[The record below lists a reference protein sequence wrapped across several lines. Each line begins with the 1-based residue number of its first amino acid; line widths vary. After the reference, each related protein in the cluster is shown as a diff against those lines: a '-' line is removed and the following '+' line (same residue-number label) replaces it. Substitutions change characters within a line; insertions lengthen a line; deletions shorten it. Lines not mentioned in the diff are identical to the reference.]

1 MKIAMIGQKGLPAQS
16 GGIEKHVEELSTR
29 LVQAGH
35 EVFVFTRPNYTEKSL
50 KNYQGIKLISL
61 LSINSKH
68 LDAISHTFLATLK
81 VIFSRKYDVVHYH
94 GIGPSSLIWLVKLFR
109 PGLPVVSTFHCQD
122 YYHQKWGKLAQ
133 IYLKIGE
140 YMCCKLPDKV
150 ITVSQGLK
158 DYTEKKY
165 QRQAVYVPNG
175 VNIYPAREAKN
186 IQEKWGLLPGEY
198 ILSVSRLVRHKG
210 IHHLIKAYQ
219 DLETSKK
226 LVIVGESVF
235 TDDYTREIKKMAES
249 GPGIIFTGK
258 QIGEVLQELYSNAY
272 LFVQPSESEGLSI
285 ALLEAMSYGLP
296 AVVSNIPENLEAA
309 GEESISFQSGDP
321 KDLEKKLKHALE
333 NPEELKTKG
342 EKEKERIGRE
352 YNWENI
358 TSETIS
364 LYQSMLK

>member
-1 MKIAMIGQKGLPAQS
+1 MRIAMIGQKGLPAQS

-35 EVFVFTRPNYTEKSL
+35 EVSVFTRPNYTEKNQE
-50 KNYQGIKLISL
+50 NYKGIKLISL
-61 LSINSKH
+61 PSINTKH

-81 VIFSRKYDVVHYH
+81 VIFSRKYDLVHYH
-94 GIGPSSLIWLVKLFR
+94 GIGPSSLIWLVRLFR

-122 YYHQKWGKLAQ
+122 YYHQKWGLLSRT
-133 IYLKIGE
+133 YLKIGE

-158 DYTEKKY
+158 EYTEKKY
-165 QRQAVYVPNG
+165 QRQADYIPNG

-210 IHHLIKAYQ
+210 IHHLIQAYQ
-219 DLETSKK
+219 KLDTDKK

-235 TDDYTREIKKMAES
+235 TDDYCREIKKMAGS
-249 GPGIIFTGK
+249 NSNIIFTGK
-258 QIGEVLQELYSNAY
+258 QTGEVLQELYSNAF
-272 LFVQPSESEGLSI
+272 LFAQPSESEGLSI
-285 ALLEAMSYGLP
+285 ALLEAMSYSLP
-296 AVVSNIPENLEAA
+296 AIVSNIPENLEVA
-309 GEESISFQSGDP
+309 GEESFSFRSGDP
-321 KDLEKKLKHALE
+321 KDLADKLKFALD
-333 NPEELKTKG
+333 NPKELRTKG
-342 EKEKERIGRE
+342 EKEKERISRE

-364 LYQSMLK
+364 LCQSVLK